1 MFNKI
6 ARPAMFLFVC
16 VFRCYFFK
24 FFRLTI
30 IVSHVFITVSLCDVR
45 LSHLN
50 KDYLLLSDLDVDKNI
65 QIMLPLLINSLK
77 VLVHL

>member
-6 ARPAMFLFVC
+6 AGPAMFLFVC
-16 VFRCYFFK
+16 IFFRCFRCFLV
-24 FFRLTI
+24 FRLTI

-50 KDYLLLSDLDVDKNI
+50 KDYLLTYLSDCSL
-65 QIMLPLLINSLK
+65 LLIYRPRKDERLS
-77 VLVHL
+77 

>member
-6 ARPAMFLFVC
+6 AGPAMFLFVC
-16 VFRCYFFK
+16 VFRCYFFS

-50 KDYLLLSDLDVDKNI
+50 KDYLLTYLTRLVETG
-65 QIMLPLLINSLK
+65 LK
-77 VLVHL
+77 